1 MDVELEGGVMVG
13 LHSSSSVPEAVDGAG
28 CVGGEGGVG
37 SGGVWGAGGVE
48 LGC

>member
-13 LHSSSSVPEAVDGAG
+13 LHSSSGVPEAVEGAG
-28 CVGGEGGVG
+28 CGGGEGGVG